1 MEFIS
6 HKYFS
11 LMIEVLIMALGED
24 NDVGGKNWKINL
36 GLLLDFFHKSK
47 SIGVLFLVSPKTRA
61 IKPCFSVSS
70 LSIICIT
77 AGIGFDRIVHSGDQ
91 SKIHSP

>member
-1 MEFIS
+1 
-6 HKYFS
+6 
-11 LMIEVLIMALGED
+11 MIEVLIMALGED